1 MQGLKSQKSL
11 ISHTQVADL
20 RPCSYACAKKE
31 TSSFPHLHTIKL
43 CSEPL
48 RRMKMSRKTYE
59 RVCVVLTNKDR
70 KYISKS

>member
-20 RPCSYACAKKE
+20 RPCSYACPKKRDFLR
-31 TSSFPHLHTIKL
+31 FPHLHTIKL

-70 KYISKS
+70 K